1 MSKKKHSSKSGGQEV
16 GKLSFEEA
24 IRALTEIVEKIETG
38 QVPLEESLG
47 QYEKGMALIGQC
59 RRILQDA
66 EKRIAEIEQRHS
78 GDQEDEKAEEETEEE
93 DEEEEKEKEDEEL
106 F

>member
-1 MSKKKHSSKSGGQEV
+1 MSKKKQSSKGGQDG

-38 QVPLEESLG
+38 QVPLEESLV

-66 EKRIAEIEQRHS
+66 EKRIAEIEQRHGS
-78 GDQEDEKAEEETEEE
+78 DQESGEPEEETEEE
-93 DEEEEKEKEDEEL
+93 DSEEEKEDEGL

>member
-1 MSKKKHSSKSGGQEV
+1 MSKKKQSTKGVQDGG
-16 GKLSFEEA
+16 KISFEEA
-24 IRALTEIVEKIETG
+24 IRVLTEIVEKIETG
-38 QVPLEESLG
+38 QVPLEESLV

-66 EKRIAEIEQRHS
+66 EKRIAEIEQRHGS
-78 GDQEDEKAEEETEEE
+78 DSEGREPEEESEEE
-93 DEEEEKEKEDEEL
+93 DSEEDKEEGL